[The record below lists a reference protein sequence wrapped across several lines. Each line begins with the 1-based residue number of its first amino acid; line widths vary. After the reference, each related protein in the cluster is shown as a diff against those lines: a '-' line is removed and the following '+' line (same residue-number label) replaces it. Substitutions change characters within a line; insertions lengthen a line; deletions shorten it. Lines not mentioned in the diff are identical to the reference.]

1 MDLSQL
7 GGVHLPRDKGRMMRR
22 KITELGIAR
31 HWEQKAGGEAGC
43 RQRWEWGGGPG
54 SSLGTGRVWQKG
66 TCLSRGTRDDRKVR
80 PATTTTTSPICLFA
94 YFLFLSE
101 DMTLP
106 ARMFTFKSLIQSQD
120 IEFPAVAD
128 ALSTF
133 CYHHKELS
141 PGLNVFSAG
150 EKVLKKYIMNT
161 LSPKF

>member
-1 MDLSQL
+1 MDPSQL
-7 GGVHLPRDKGRMMRR
+7 GSVHLPRDRGRVMRR

-31 HWEQKAGGEAGC
+31 HWKQKTGGEAGC

-66 TCLSRGTRDDRKVR
+66 TCPQQRTQEERKVS
-80 PATTTTTSPICLFA
+80 PATTTTTTLPICLFA

-106 ARMFTFKSLIQSQD
+106 VRMFTFKSLIQSQD

-133 CYHHKELS
+133 CCHHKELS

-150 EKVLKKYIMNT
+150 EKVLKK
-161 LSPKF
+161 